1 MEKEHKKISEYIKN
15 KNILIIGEGSCCGK
29 NLFQKWMNYIKKIKK

>member
-1 MEKEHKKISEYIKN
+1 MEKEHKKIKN